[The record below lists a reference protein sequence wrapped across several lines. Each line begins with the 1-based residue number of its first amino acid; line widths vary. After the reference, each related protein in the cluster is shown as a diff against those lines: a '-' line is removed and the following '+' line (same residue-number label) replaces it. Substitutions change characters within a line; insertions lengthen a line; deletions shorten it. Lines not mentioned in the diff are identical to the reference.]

1 MNANVKAAIETIL
14 REANGGNQKEIA
26 LTIVDTVRSDHR
38 TLQESFWSVMLLA
51 QIMYADSRYDLR
63 NEAAVKLA
71 GLVKQLSID
80 NNMDMGLP
88 RI

>member
-1 MNANVKAAIETIL
+1 MNAKVKEAIETIS
-14 REANGGNQKEIA
+14 RELNRGDIKDIA
-26 LTIVDTVRSDHR
+26 LTIVDTVRNDHR
-38 TLQESFWSVMLLA
+38 TLQEYFWSAMLLA
-51 QIMYADSRYDLR
+51 QIAYADSRHDLR

-71 GLVKQLSID
+71 GLVKQLAID

>member
-1 MNANVKAAIETIL
+1 MNAKIKEAIETIS
-14 REANGGNQKEIA
+14 RELNGGNHKDIA
-26 LTIVDTVRSDHR
+26 LTIVDTVRADHR
-38 TLQESFWSVMLLA
+38 TLQEYFWSVMLLA

-71 GLVKQLSID
+71 GLVKQLAID
-80 NNMDMGLP
+80 NDMDMGLP

>member
-1 MNANVKAAIETIL
+1 MNAKVKAAVQTIL
-14 REANGGNQKEIA
+14 DEANGGNQKDIA
-26 LTIVDTVRSDHR
+26 LAIVDTVRSDHR
-38 TLQESFWSVMLLA
+38 TLQESFWSAMLLA
-51 QIMYADSRYDLR
+51 QIMYADSRHDLR

-71 GLVKQLSID
+71 GLVKQLAID